1 MAELF
6 GGFALRNRVDEES
19 SSIPKKRRNFFF
31 KNLFGIRNDVR
42 VRDYQGFFQIQDN
55 SSEIYK
61 ILFSIF
67 VVNWFLGT
75 MLKAQINGESGYE
88 SGGKKF
94 CEAINRQGS
103 LLPEAA
109 HK

>member
-1 MAELF
+1 MTCVCASF
-6 GGFALRNRVDEES
+6 
-19 SSIPKKRRNFFF
+19 RNFSRCETIRLKFAKFF
-31 KNLFGIRNDVR
+31 
-42 VRDYQGFFQIQDN
+42 
-55 SSEIYK
+55 
-61 ILFSIF
+61 FSIF

-103 LLPEAA
+103 LLPEAE